1 MKFYG
6 TVNEILVDPSSSK
19 IVGIVVALNFS
30 EGLYKIP
37 LPIPT
42 EQSYE
47 PKVGD
52 IIEFTAKPQRP
63 I

>member
-1 MKFYG
+1 
-6 TVNEILVDPSSSK
+6 
-19 IVGIVVALNFS
+19 VALNFS

-37 LPIPT
+37 LPIPA

-52 IIEFTAKPQRP
+52 VIEFTAKPQRP